1 LENIGNN
8 KTKWAA
14 FPHLL
19 VPFSIFPIPIQLLSN
34 PKRKKMKTISK
45 PKKPI
50 SNQPFYN
57 LTHTPLAHVKGQ
69 N

>member
-1 LENIGNN
+1 
-8 KTKWAA
+8 
-14 FPHLL
+14 
-19 VPFSIFPIPIQLLSN
+19 
-34 PKRKKMKTISK
+34 MKTISK

-69 N
+69 NQQKLEIDIYYTTLRQELELSAQAERAKLIKQPIDIIVN